1 MERANS
7 PATKAGADAATAQEL
22 AVRLGEFDRD
32 NLLHSEMKEIWELLQ
47 DHVLEISRVFWEH
60 YSASPN
66 LPEPVPAEALQGL
79 AEGSSFYVAAILSD
93 PAGRGW
99 VEIAQQL
106 VVSTYESGTRL
117 ATVLGSNAAAHRRMN
132 AILFEKLEDDPARYS
147 RLTGALMRIA
157 MLETE
162 VMASA
167 IHQFN
172 AHQATAGRQY
182 QADLFHEQIDET
194 VRAAST
200 ESATVRIQAS
210 DAAGAT
216 RAMLDQAAEVAAAA
230 EQSALAMREAA
241 HTAAGLIRAIEE
253 ARTEVESSADIAS
266 KASTQASHAVEV
278 TASLSH
284 HAKAIES
291 ILGLIRDIAGQTNLL
306 ALNATIE
313 AARAGDAGRG
323 FAVVAQEVKSLAAQT
338 ARATDDIATQIASIQ
353 AASGQTLDASSLIQS
368 TVADVVKSADR
379 IRAAMDTQAQT
390 VTSITSAVDETALA
404 ANSMSHTI
412 TTVRG
417 EIERVVARI
426 VSIDSHVQSVDDQ
439 LSELEKASKGFAAS
453 FVAAE

>member
-1 MERANS
+1 MNAQTFASMFTEYAAPLSAEEVNERVAVYNPGGALERDLAAAWELASDIITSITRDYWEKIDPQGTDMPESSPQLVHEMMEMERKAYTEPVDGKWINLVASIGLRFGNRMNGALLIRPSLELPRKIVQAIRTLHDPRDPAVAAVIDTIYRKSAIEVEIIKTQVQSIANRVAAASARQQSVVFRERVSDIIREANS
-7 PATKAGADAATAQEL
+7 Q
-22 AVRLGEFDRD
+22 
-32 NLLHSEMKEIWELLQ
+32 
-47 DHVLEISRVFWEH
+47 
-60 YSASPN
+60 
-66 LPEPVPAEALQGL
+66 
-79 AEGSSFYVAAILSD
+79 
-93 PAGRGW
+93 
-99 VEIAQQL
+99 
-106 VVSTYESGTRL
+106 SG
-117 ATVLGSNAAAHRRMN
+117 
-132 AILFEKLEDDPARYS
+132 
-147 RLTGALMRIA
+147 
-157 MLETE
+157 
-162 VMASA
+162 
-167 IHQFN
+167 
-172 AHQATAGRQY
+172 
-182 QADLFHEQIDET
+182 
-194 VRAAST
+194 
-200 ESATVRIQAS
+200 TVRIQAS

-417 EIERVVARI
+417 EIERVA
-426 VSIDSHVQSVDDQ
+426 SEIDSVEQGVGDVDDQ
-439 LSELEKASKGFAAS
+439 INRLNAAAQA
-453 FVAAE
+453 FIGDMNG